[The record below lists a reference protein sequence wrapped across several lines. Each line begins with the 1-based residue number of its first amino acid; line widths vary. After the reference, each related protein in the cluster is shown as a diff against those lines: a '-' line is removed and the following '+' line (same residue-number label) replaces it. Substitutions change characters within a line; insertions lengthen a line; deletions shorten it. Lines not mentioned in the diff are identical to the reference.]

1 MGNFVSEPDMDAL
14 ARSFTHF
21 ATVESRSSPLY
32 ERFAHGAAAD
42 ADILR
47 LAAQARAGQL
57 APLLLFAAVQYLLM
71 RETAH
76 PLAAFY
82 PTLARDAPPAADP
95 WPLFR
100 AFCLAHRPEISEL
113 VATRLVQTNEVRR
126 CVCLLPAFTWVAHRK
141 PKRPL
146 ALIEVGPSAGLNLL
160 WDRYG
165 YAYGEDLR
173 CGDAA
178 SPVQIACALDG
189 ARKPPLPDVMPEVA
203 YRVGVDLNPVDV
215 RDPEATRWLKA
226 LVWPE
231 HTDRFRLLEE
241 ALRVAQDDPPKLYA
255 GDALDLLPE
264 LIAAAPPEATLCV
277 FHTFVLYQLTP
288 AARERLAALLEEQ
301 AARRDLCSIEVDGGH
316 SGASLQLSA
325 FESGQRRRLTLAACH
340 PHGRW
345 LQWLAAEPPSDD
357 TGSCRPSHPNN

>member
-1 MGNFVSEPDMDAL
+1 MGYLVSESDRDAL
-14 ARSFTHF
+14 AQSFTHF

-32 ERFAHGAAAD
+32 ERFSHGVAAD

-57 APLLLFAAVQYLLM
+57 PPLLLFAAVQYLLM

-82 PTLARDAPPAADP
+82 PTLTRDAPPAADP

-100 AFCLAHRPEISEL
+100 AFCLEHRPEISAL
-113 VATRLVQTNEVRR
+113 LATRLVQTNEVRR
-126 CVCLLPAFTWVAHRK
+126 CVCLLPAFTWVARRN
-141 PKRPL
+141 PERPL
-146 ALIEVGPSAGLNLL
+146 ALIEIGPSAGLNML

-165 YAYGEDLR
+165 YAYGDSLR

-189 ARKPPLPDVMPEVA
+189 ARKPPLPGKMPEVA
-203 YRVGVDLNPVDV
+203 YRIGVDLHPVDV
-215 RDPEATRWLKA
+215 RDLEETRWLKA

-231 HTDRFRLLEE
+231 HTDRFHLLEE
-241 ALRVAQDDPPKLYA
+241 ALRIAQDDPPKLYT
-255 GDALDLLPE
+255 GDALDLLPA
-264 LIAAAPPEATLCV
+264 LIAAAPPEATLCL

-288 AARERLAALLEEQ
+288 EARERFTALLEEQ
-301 AARRDLCSIEVDGGH
+301 AAQRDLISIEVDGGH
-316 SGASLQLSA
+316 SGATLKLYA
-325 FESGQRRRLTLAACH
+325 FESGQRREITLAACH

-345 LQWLAAEPPSDD
+345 LKWIAEEHPSDD
-357 TGSCRPSHPNN
+357 TGSCRPSLPNN